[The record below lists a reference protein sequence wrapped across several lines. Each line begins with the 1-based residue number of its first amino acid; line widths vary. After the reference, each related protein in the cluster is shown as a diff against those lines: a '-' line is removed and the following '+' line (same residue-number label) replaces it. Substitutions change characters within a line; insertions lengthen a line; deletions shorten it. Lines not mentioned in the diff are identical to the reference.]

1 MSVTA
6 DAIAS
11 VRTEG
16 ARRILDYGDRALLL
30 EFDGSSE
37 VLAWTAAVRE
47 ADLPGVVDI
56 VPAARTILVAVAET
70 RLQAPTRLRL
80 DRMKLTEKAVA
91 ASAAPGDGAADVTLD
106 VVYDG
111 EDLEEVARLTGLSPD
126 DVVAAHTG
134 TLWRVGFSGFAPGFA
149 YLIGGDE
156 RLAVPRRSEPRTKVP
171 VGSVGLAGEFSGV
184 YPRESPGGWQLIG
197 RTSAVLWDIDR
208 DDPALLAPGL
218 WVQFRAVES

>member
-6 DAIAS
+6 DAIDT

-30 EFDGSSE
+30 EFDSSAE
-37 VLAWTAAVRE
+37 VLAWTDAVRE
-47 ADLPGVVDI
+47 AGLPGVVDI
-56 VPAARTILVAVAET
+56 VPAARTILVKLSRT
-70 RLQAPTRLRL
+70 RDQAPTRQRL
-80 DRMKLTEKAVA
+80 DRVRLSDKALA
-91 ASAAPGDGAADVTLD
+91 ESTAPGDGEADVVID

-111 EDLEEVARLTGLSPD
+111 EDLDEVARLTGLSAD
-126 DVVAAHTG
+126 EVIAAHTG

-149 YLIGGDE
+149 YLVGGDE

-171 VGSVGLAGEFSGV
+171 VGSVGLAGEFSGI

-197 RTSAVLWDIDR
+197 RTSAALWDVDR
-208 DDPALLAPGL
+208 DSPALLVPGM
-218 WVQFRAVES
+218 WVKFQVQS